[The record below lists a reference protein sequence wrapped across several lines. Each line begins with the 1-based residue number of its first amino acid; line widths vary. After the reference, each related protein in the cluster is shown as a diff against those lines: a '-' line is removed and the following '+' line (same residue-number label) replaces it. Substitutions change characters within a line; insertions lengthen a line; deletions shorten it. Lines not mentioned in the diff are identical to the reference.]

1 MPHFHTDETILIGS
15 EGMDG
20 QWGHYWSPRHDSTH
34 GQGRAKRLLHRV
46 ENANQVC
53 PAVAG

>member
-1 MPHFHTDETILIGS
+1 MPHFQTDETILIGS

-20 QWGHYWSPRHDSTH
+20 QWRHYWSPRHDSTH
-34 GQGRAKRLLHRV
+34 GQGRAKRVLHRV